1 MSIVAMK
8 RKYHE
13 KIKAKPKTKKNIHL
27 NCNMIAK
34 PNNKPISY
42 NSYLKKK
49 SQRCGCANSLT
60 VKNNLMTR
68 LTASQKIA
76 HKKLDILQK
85 TICNCKSTHKKTKSI
100 CKIRKMSVGYVKGNN
115 KTRFCNTT
123 KELAIPGDNSSYSN
137 TSYNEYLDIK
147 KQNTYRVTDY
157 KNLNAKN
164 GRCAH

>member
-8 RKYHE
+8 RKYNE

-27 NCNMIAK
+27 NCNMVAK
-34 PNNKPISY
+34 ANRKPISY
-42 NSYLKKK
+42 SSYIKKK
-49 SQRCGCANSLT
+49 SQRCECAKSLT

-76 HKKLDILQK
+76 HKKLDIIQK
-85 TICNCKSTHKKTKSI
+85 TICNCKPVHKTTRSN
-100 CKIRKMSVGYVKGNN
+100 CKLNKMSVDYVKGNN

-123 KELAIPGDNSSYSN
+123 KELAIPGNNSCYSN
-137 TSYNEYLDIK
+137 TSYNEYLDFK
-147 KQNTYRVTDY
+147 KQTVYRETDY